1 MRETSGSR
9 SCQKIERGGARK
21 THRFVTATLRGVFD
35 ETLQEAIEAF
45 NEMKQE
51 GVSPKSDMVSS

>member
-1 MRETSGSR
+1 M
-9 SCQKIERGGARK
+9 K
-21 THRFVTATLRGVFD
+21 TYRFVTETHRGVFA

-51 GVSPKSDMVSS
+51 GLAPKFDRVSS